1 MTNSPEMMAL
11 LIDNAHIF
19 AHEAEMSSARAK
31 QAAASADKHMGV
43 ARDVRDS
50 TFAALL
56 KSDGYAIFTEKE
68 YAPIA
73 RAIIASVRNRE
84 QMSRTK
90 KAIRSIFA
98 NATLEIGQDG
108 IRYQVSVRRSD
119 ARNNHSN
126 LTAFLSAL
134 GRNDDLLR
142 LESER
147 DVVNVLRITLHG
159 DQGVYDDPESF
170 VVVDGEALH
179 ETGEGEGVPLSL
191 SKERS
196 TAEAIALILDQA

>member
-31 QAAASADKHMGV
+31 QAAASADKHMVV

-56 KSDGYAIFTEKE
+56 KSDGGVIFTDAE

-73 RAIIASVRNRE
+73 RAIIASVRTRP
-84 QMSRTK
+84 QMSRTNE
-90 KAIRSIFA
+90 AIRGVLA
-98 NATLEIGQDG
+98 NATMAIGRYG
-108 IRYQVSVRRSD
+108 ISYHVSMRRSAVKANRSD
-119 ARNNHSN
+119 FAAF
-126 LTAFLSAL
+126 LTALDQNYNSQNL
-134 GRNDDLLR
+134 DN
-142 LESER
+142 ER
-147 DVVNVLRITLHG
+147 GINNALRITLHG
-159 DQGVYDDPESF
+159 NQGIYDDPDSF
-170 VVVDGEALH
+170 VLVDGEALH
-179 ETGEGEGVPLSL
+179 ETGEGEGVPLTF

-196 TAEAIALILDQA
+196 TAEAIALILDYA